1 MHRRAAFF
9 ASGRPL
15 SQYFLEYRGDGLR
28 VSLAAKGAHGLADQ
42 VLQRLLL
49 AGAVLTFT
57 PWKEYAN
64 YVLIAGL
71 FIIVIRGSIKARENL
86 RDKDQQKEQ

>member
-1 MHRRAAFF
+1 MIKKK
-9 ASGRPL
+9 
-15 SQYFLEYRGDGLR
+15 SQILLIVGLI
-28 VSLAAKGAHGLADQ
+28 V
-42 VLQRLLL
+42 LL
-49 AGAVLTFT
+49 AGALLTFT